1 MIRWLL
7 LSLLAVAPCRV
18 LAAEDGRAVLD
29 RYMRELR
36 TLTIEFTQV
45 LFDERGAQIE
55 RAFGTAYIKRPGR
68 FRWDYREPYRQSI
81 IADGKK
87 VWFYDVDLA
96 QVTVS
101 EVDPKSDTSP
111 ASLLGRD
118 ADLDAR
124 YEVVATEGAD
134 GQSRVQLKPRDRESQ
149 YQSIE
154 LGFDAKGLRT
164 MYLADSFGQ
173 TVMLEFADE
182 RRDGTLADSLF
193 EFEVPEGV
201 DVVEAP
207 TAPAPAPDPAPR
219 K

>member
-1 MIRWLL
+1 VRRWLL
-7 LSLLAVAPCRV
+7 LISLAIAPRG
-18 LAAEDGRAVLD
+18 ASSAEDGRATLE

-36 TLTIEFTQV
+36 TMTVEFTQV
-45 LFDERGAQIE
+45 LFDEQGTQVE
-55 RAFGTAYIKRPGR
+55 RAHGTAYIKRPGR

-81 IADGKK
+81 IADGRK

-101 EVDPKSDTSP
+101 EIDPKSDTSP
-111 ASLLGRD
+111 AALLGRD

-124 YEVVATEGAD
+124 YEVVATATVD
-134 GQSRVQLKPRDRESQ
+134 GRSNVQLKPRDRESQ

-154 LGFDAKGLRT
+154 LAFDAKGLRN

-173 TVMLEFADE
+173 TVMIEFSE
-182 RRDGTLADSLF
+182 EQRDGTLADALF
-193 EFEVPEGV
+193 EFEVPEGA

-207 TAPAPAPDPAPR
+207 TAPAPNPAPE